1 MVAIAV
7 LALVGVAIAAIL
19 VRRPGAPEPEVAAEA
34 AAQS

>member
-19 VRRPGAPEPEVAAEA
+19 VRRPVLGAGVAAEA
-34 AAQS
+34 VAQS